1 MSENLFKLYRKRAGY
16 SQTEAAQALHVTASA
31 VSSWESG
38 RYTPDPQ
45 NLKNLADLYGVTID
59 HLLGRSTSIEP
70 SLNMIQPKPEVVPE
84 DEVQIPLV
92 ASLRCGPGEAG
103 KPLSFVKPVSIP
115 KSFVR
120 RWGKELQALIAV
132 GESMSPTIIP
142 GDMLICRPGEEWED
156 GNVVSANLEDTDM
169 IKRIF
174 RAEDG
179 GIDLKSDNPKFNT
192 IHVTEQ
198 ELRDGRLHILGRVMI
213 SVGKEL

>member
-1 MSENLFKLYRKRAGY
+1 MN
-16 SQTEAAQALHVTASA
+16 
-31 VSSWESG
+31 
-38 RYTPDPQ
+38 
-45 NLKNLADLYGVTID
+45 NLKYFRKKAGKTQAEIAALLNLTQTAYGNYEIGKRDISTDNLVSLAEYYGVSTD
-59 HLLGRSTSIEP
+59 ALLGRGTLEGIGIH
-70 SLNMIQPKPEVVPE
+70 LQAKPEVVPE

>member
-70 SLNMIQPKPEVVPE
+70 SLNVIQSKPEIILE

-103 KPLSFVKPVSIP
+103 RPFTFVKPVSIP